1 MSHTVVVRLVDA
13 RDGRLRGV
21 AEDVPTGRRHQFT
34 TAEELVAL
42 LHRLAVA
49 ESGSA
54 LA

>member
-13 RDGRLRGV
+13 GDGRLRGV

-34 TAEELVAL
+34 TEDELVAL
-42 LHRLAVA
+42 LRRLTEA
-49 ESGSA
+49 GSA

>member
-13 RDGRLRGV
+13 GDGRLRGV

-34 TAEELVAL
+34 TEEELVEL
-42 LHRLAVA
+42 LRRLTQA
-49 ESGSA
+49 GSA